1 MPQNKDSLQ
10 NTFMVATVLCLVCA
24 ALVSAAA
31 VGLKPI
37 QNANILLDK
46 RANVLKV
53 SGIEQEEIDAA
64 GGINECFESRFTTMI
79 IDLDTG
85 REALEDCEAAADE
98 AGKVFVAPFV
108 NSYDQLWCSKSKK
121 PAVADKLNKK
131 ADICGIK
138 YREKYSH
145 VFLLKSEDGTRVE
158 KYVFP
163 VRSYGL
169 WSMMK
174 GYLAVEPDL
183 TTIAGITFYEQAET
197 PGLGGEITNPAWQAK
212 WPEKQIF
219 DGDKIALKVSK
230 AAVEGSP
237 YEIDALSGATITS
250 NGVSALVKFWMG
262 DEGFGPYIKNQLS
275 GGNSASGNSTDKS
288 ADNKAAESGVNHG

>member
-10 NTFMVATVLCLVCA
+10 NTFMVATVLCLACA

-53 SGIEQEEIDAA
+53 CGIEQAEIDAA
-64 GGINECFESRFTTMI
+64 GGINKCFETRFTTMI
-79 IDLDTG
+79 IDLDSG
-85 REALEDCEAAADE
+85 LEALEDCEAAADK
-98 AGKVFVAPFV
+98 AGKVFAAPFV
-108 NSYDQLWCSKSKK
+108 DSYDQHWCSKSKK
-121 PAVADKLNKK
+121 PAVAEKLGKK
-131 ADICGIK
+131 VDICGIK
-138 YREKYSH
+138 YRERFSH
-145 VFLLKSEDGTRVE
+145 VFLMKSKDGSSVE

-183 TTIAGITFYEQAET
+183 VTVAGITFYEQAET
-197 PGLGGEITNPAWQAK
+197 PGLGGEITNPAWQAE
-212 WPEKQIF
+212 WPEKKIF
-219 DGDKIALKVSK
+219 NGDKIALKVTK
-230 AAVEGSP
+230 AADEDSP

-262 DEGFGPYIKNQLS
+262 DEGFGPYIENQLS
-275 GGNSASGNSTDKS
+275 GGNAASRSSTGES
-288 ADNKAAESGVNHG
+288 ADNQTAESGVNHG